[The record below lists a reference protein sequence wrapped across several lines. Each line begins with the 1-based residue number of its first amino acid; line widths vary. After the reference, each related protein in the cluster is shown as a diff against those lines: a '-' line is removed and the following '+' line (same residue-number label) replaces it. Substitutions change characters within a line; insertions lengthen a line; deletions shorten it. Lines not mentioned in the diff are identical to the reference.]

1 MITRDNHSTTGQ
13 PSVAYRQPDAPLEDD
28 DFLRSTYQVLL
39 RAQQPNAAAIHALQ
53 GAHRRLQLAHSDH
66 LASRAAAAVQQ
77 PFHRSSD
84 HPHA

>member
-39 RAQQPNAAAIHALQ
+39 RAQQPNAAAIHAAFDALQ
-53 GAHRRLQLAHSDH
+53 AAHRRLQLAHSDH
-66 LASRAAAAVQQ
+66 LASRAAGGRAPALSPKQ
-77 PFHRSSD
+77 
-84 HPHA
+84 